1 MSELDRLAPEL
12 ARFDGSPPTRVGRI
26 EFVNCFPLYEHFEE
40 EITWRGQRADII
52 SGDPSTLNRMLIAG
66 ELDIALPSS
75 IEFARHAEQLELLTG
90 VTISS
95 LGAVDSIQ
103 LFSKVPRE
111 RIETIAL
118 TPSSAT
124 SIALLRVLC
133 RAWSVMPTFD
143 AYDGHLH
150 NALASNDALLLIGDE
165 ALKVLRA
172 DVYPYHYDLG
182 AEWLTLTGL
191 PMVYAV
197 SAARKTF
204 AAERPA
210 AVAAVEAALVASRDR
225 CAANP
230 EETAAAAARHY
241 DFDEKYLLHYFD
253 QLKFGFAEEYRRGL
267 TEFWRRAIAV
277 GELDRVP
284 MLTTTSA
291 PAAPAP
297 ADPAAASTPA
307 SAPLSSDPLAV
318 LDALDVPLTKPAP
331 FAPPTRPDPS
341 APESPSSS

>member
-1 MSELDRLAPEL
+1 MSGLDRLAPEL
-12 ARFDGSPPTRVGRI
+12 ARFDGSLPTRVGRI

-40 EITWRGQRADII
+40 ELTWRGQRAEIVT
-52 SGDPSTLNRMLIAG
+52 GDPAQLNRMLIAG
-66 ELDIALPSS
+66 ELDVALPSS
-75 IEFARHAEQLELLTG
+75 IEFARHADELELLTS

-111 RIETIAL
+111 QIASITL
-118 TPSSAT
+118 TPRSST

-133 RAWSVMPTFD
+133 RAWSLLPTFD
-143 AYDGHLH
+143 AYSGHLH
-150 NALASNDALLLIGDE
+150 DALASSDGLLLIGDE
-165 ALKVLRA
+165 ALQVLRA

-182 AEWLTLTGL
+182 EEWFTLTGL

-197 SAARKTF
+197 SATRREF
-204 AAERPA
+204 AAERPK

-230 EETAAAAARHY
+230 EETAAAAARFY
-241 DFDEKYLLHYFD
+241 DFDEQYLLHYFD

-284 MLTTTSA
+284 MLTSR
-291 PAAPAP
+291 AA
-297 ADPAAASTPA
+297 T
-307 SAPLSSDPLAV
+307 
-318 LDALDVPLTKPAP
+318 
-331 FAPPTRPDPS
+331 PPTPLP
-341 APESPSSS
+341 